1 MRIDEAV
8 ELFRSFAAV
17 HDGQWHWGLGDPDLG
32 AVLVTGLYFLTAIIC
47 LLVARRLSLHA
58 VPLIRPSATFS
69 PGIGGEGTDA
79 KAGPLNRPSAT
90 FSPGFGGEGT
100 WVEGRFWLVLAGMLF
115 ALGVN
120 KQADFQSLL
129 SLYGREILRDAGL
142 YDVRRPIQVAFIAGV
157 AFVAVVSVALCLWL
171 VRRWSWPCRFA
182 AVGLGIQAAF
192 VVVRAAS
199 FHHVDSLLR
208 LRLGDLKI
216 NLLLESIGLFVILW
230 SGIAWWA
237 KARADA

>member
-1 MRIDEAV
+1 MI
-8 ELFRSFAAV
+8 AAV
-17 HDGQWHWGLGDPDLG
+17 RDGQWYWGLGDPDLG
-32 AVLVTGLYFLTAIIC
+32 AVLVTGLYFLTAMIC

-58 VPLIRPSATFS
+58 VPLIRPAATFS
-69 PGIGGEGTDA
+69 PGIEGEGTGA
-79 KAGPLNRPSAT
+79 VSAPSSGLRPP
-90 FSPGFGGEGT
+90 SPPVSGEKGLG
-100 WVEGRFWLVLAGMLF
+100 EGRFWLVLAGMLF

-129 SLYGREILRDAGL
+129 TLYGRDILHQAGL
-142 YDVRRPIQVAFIAGV
+142 HDVRRPIQVAFIAGV
-157 AFVAVVSVALCLWL
+157 ALVAVVSVALCLWM

-237 KARADA
+237 KARADE